1 MRVSR
6 KWLTIGAMLT
16 ASTSA
21 WAEPPQAYDF
31 HLSAAM
37 TQAITKML
45 MTAPMPW
52 QESNPILQE
61 MLKQVQDQQKA
72 PAAPGSSTETK

>member
-1 MRVSR
+1 MV
-6 KWLTIGAMLT
+6 
-16 ASTSA
+16 STSA
-21 WAEPPQAYDF
+21 WADPPQAYDL

-61 MLKQVQDQQKA
+61 MMKQVQAQQAADKS
-72 PAAPGSSTETK
+72 AAPGSSTETK

>member
-1 MRVSR
+1 
-6 KWLTIGAMLT
+6 MLT

-21 WAEPPQAYDF
+21 WADPPQAYDL

-61 MLKQVQDQQKA
+61 LMKQVQAQQQAAEK
-72 PAAPGSSTETK
+72 PVAPGSSTETK

>member
-1 MRVSR
+1 MRMLR
-6 KWLTIGAMLT
+6 WLAIGAGLMV
-16 ASTSA
+16 STSA
-21 WAEPPQAYDF
+21 LADSPQVYDLR
-31 HLSAAM
+31 LSAAM

-61 MLKQVQDQQKA
+61 VMKQVQAQQQAADK
-72 PAAPGSSTETK
+72 PADPAK